1 MIIVL
6 LCTDTDRT
14 RRETE
19 MHNFVVNLHT
29 LVSAER
35 QTARY
40 ILFTQPLPAGT
51 VTFINLTPTLF
62 KDDDDDD
69 NNSNSNNNN
78 NNNDIASLSSL
89 WPVPLGHGSS

>member
-1 MIIVL
+1 MEQDDGAYGYCSVIIVL

-19 MHNFVVNLHT
+19 MHNFVVNLHI

-40 ILFTQPLPAGT
+40 TLFTQPVPAGT
-51 VTFINLTPTLF
+51 LTFIKFISRCL
-62 KDDDDDD
+62 
-69 NNSNSNNNN
+69 
-78 NNNDIASLSSL
+78 
-89 WPVPLGHGSS
+89 